1 MAFKLCPKCLH
12 HYIKDDE
19 IMCSFCKIS
28 IKNNALNKTKK
39 SYAGKLSNSQLNGE
53 RFNINYD
60 GYRRYLIKRGY
71 AVNTDNGTGSTVYS
85 YENALMK
92 IAEIEGMSFSDMFRD
107 INKLVIDYGPYGS
120 KSDMGQNGHGTW
132 SNALNRLKEFKDYV
146 KFYMK

>member
-1 MAFKLCPKCLH
+1 M
-12 HYIKDDE
+12 
-19 IMCSFCKIS
+19 
-28 IKNNALNKTKK
+28 
-39 SYAGKLSNSQLNGE
+39 NGE

-92 IAEIEGMSFSDMFRD
+92 IAEIEGMSFSDMFREV
-107 INKLVIDYGPYGS
+107 NKLVIDYGPYGS